1 MVDLTEDNE
10 LQSSYLRG
18 LTAKLE
24 TLNSAKRDLL
34 SDTEEAAETLRRVAH
49 QLKGSGATYGFPQI
63 SEAAELVEES
73 ELESIHF
80 KTNRLIQILK
90 KLIKV

>member
-1 MVDLTEDNE
+1 MVDLPEDNE
-10 LQSSYLRG
+10 LQSTYLRG
-18 LTAKLE
+18 LDAKLD
-24 TLNSAKRDLL
+24 TLNLAKRELL
-34 SDTEEAAETLRRVAH
+34 SDTEEAADTLRRVAH

-63 SEAAELVEES
+63 SEAAESVEES
-73 ELESIHF
+73 ELEAIYF